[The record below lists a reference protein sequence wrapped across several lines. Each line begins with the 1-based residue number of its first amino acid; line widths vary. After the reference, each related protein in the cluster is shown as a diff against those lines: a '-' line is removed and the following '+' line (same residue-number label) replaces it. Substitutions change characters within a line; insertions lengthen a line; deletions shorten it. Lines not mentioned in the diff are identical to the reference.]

1 MLNNLTH
8 SRLHELGL
16 NGMAKA
22 LELQQEQPQIQRLV
36 FEERLGLLLD
46 AEISARDTRR
56 IERLLKA
63 ARLRQSTA
71 CLEDVDYR
79 PIRNLDPA
87 IVMSLADCN
96 WIQRRQNL
104 ILTGAT
110 GTGKSWLACAF
121 GRQACRQGY
130 TVSYSTATQLFENLL
145 LAQVE
150 GYLPKLRRQLVRTE
164 LLIIDDLGIGGIDV
178 NLGPILLEIIDQQSA
193 QGSLIITSQFPPSK
207 WYDLFND
214 PTIADAILD
223 RIVHRAHFMELKG
236 ESIRKLQAKDL

>member
-8 SRLHELGL
+8 SKLHDLGL
-16 NGMAKA
+16 NGMARA
-22 LELQQEQPQIQRLV
+22 LELQLEQPQMNQLM

-46 AEISARDTRR
+46 AEISSRDTRR

-63 ARLRQSTA
+63 ARLRQGAA
-71 CLEDVDYR
+71 CLEDVDYKPAR
-79 PIRNLDPA
+79 QLDRA
-87 IVMSLADCN
+87 TVMTLADCN
-96 WIQRRQNL
+96 WIPRRQNL

-121 GRQACRQGY
+121 GKQACRNGYSVGY
-130 TVSYSTATQLFENLL
+130 TTATQLFEDLL
-145 LAQVE
+145 SAQVE
-150 GYLPKLRRQLVRTE
+150 GVLPKLRRQLIRTQ
-164 LLIIDDLGIGGIDV
+164 LLIIDDLGIGGIDI

-193 QGSLIITSQFPPSK
+193 QGSLIITSQFPSDK

-223 RIVHRAHFMELKG
+223 RIVHRSHFITLKG
-236 ESIRKLQAKDL
+236 DSIRKLKAKEM

>member
-8 SRLHELGL
+8 SKLHDLGL
-16 NGMAKA
+16 NGMARA
-22 LELQQEQPQIQRLV
+22 LELQQEQPQINQLM

-46 AEISARDTRR
+46 AEISSRDTRR
-56 IERLLKA
+56 INRLLKV
-63 ARLRQSTA
+63 ARLRQGAA

-79 PIRNLDPA
+79 PARQLDKA
-87 IVMSLADCN
+87 TVMTLADCN
-96 WIQRRQNL
+96 WIPRRQNL

-121 GRQACRQGY
+121 GKQACRNGY
-130 TVSYSTATQLFENLL
+130 SVSYTTATQLFEDLL
-145 LAQVE
+145 SAQVE
-150 GYLPKLRRQLVRTE
+150 GSLPKLRRQLVRTQ
-164 LLIIDDLGIGGIDV
+164 LLIIDDLGIGGIDI

-193 QGSLIITSQFPPSK
+193 QGSLIITSQFPSNK

-223 RIVHRAHFMELKG
+223 RIVHRSHFIELKG
-236 ESIRKLQAKDL
+236 DSIRKLKAKEM